1 MNTAQPIDVRDM
13 AIVHRTFDRMYDEAI
28 GLVRAESSPTAD
40 RVTLLADFVDFGAMM
55 LHHHHESEDELLY
68 PLLLSRVPDQA
79 ATTEDVEHEHQLVR
93 GALDKVSAGC
103 AAWRGRPTQEN
114 RDVLATAIADLKS
127 VLQTHAKDEEDKVV
141 PLAAVMLT
149 QQEWDTIGDRAV
161 ASIPNKWKPIAFGF
175 LLEPLDDSD
184 RSFMKSKLP
193 APVRLLFP
201 VMMERPY
208 KKYAAKLRAGA

>member
-13 AIVHRTFDRMYDEAI
+13 AIVHRTFDRMYDEAF

-103 AAWRGRPTQEN
+103 AAW
-114 RDVLATAIADLKS
+114 
-127 VLQTHAKDEEDKVV
+127 
-141 PLAAVMLT
+141 
-149 QQEWDTIGDRAV
+149 
-161 ASIPNKWKPIAFGF
+161 
-175 LLEPLDDSD
+175 
-184 RSFMKSKLP
+184 
-193 APVRLLFP
+193 
-201 VMMERPY
+201 
-208 KKYAAKLRAGA
+208 